1 MPLNDQPSIS
11 STFAESAKLS
21 QEKRI
26 KLLQDGQVSSSLLQ
40 SKSQIIQSTRQRR
53 DDLQQSRP
61 SRIQKET
68 NARITK
74 LNLDHKIGGP
84 GPPMNN
90 TDYKRI
96 KSDVTRSVR
105 VSDASAI
112 KQLRKEGRHQIE
124 IPLQAAERKQAE
136 RQARAQAILD
146 RMRDN
151 TRSHTRNHKRT

>member
-1 MPLNDQPSIS
+1 MPLEDQPGIS

-26 KLLQDGQVSSSLLQ
+26 TLLREDKDRSSLLQ
-40 SKSQIIQSTRQRR
+40 NKSHLDQNVRQKLDELR
-53 DDLQQSRP
+53 QSRP
-61 SRIQKET
+61 ARIQKET

-90 TDYKRI
+90 ADYNRI

-105 VSDASAI
+105 VSDARAI
-112 KQLRKEGRHQIE
+112 KQLRKEGRDQIE
-124 IPLQAAERKQAE
+124 IPLREAERKQAE

-151 TRSHTRNHKRT
+151 TRPHTRDHKRT